1 MGKSFKSEKVGQLV
15 HQFFLDSS
23 TMKTFIAI
31 LALFLALILV
41 EARRSDDEVSSDNIQ
56 FMIHESFKY
65 LDIFYLYPD
74 S

>member
-15 HQFFLDSS
+15 HQFFLDNL

-31 LALFLALILV
+31 FALFLALTLV
-41 EARRSDDEVSSDNIQ
+41 EAWRSDDEVSSDNIQ
-56 FMIHESFKY
+56 FMIHESSKY
-65 LDIFYLYPD
+65 LDIFSPYPD